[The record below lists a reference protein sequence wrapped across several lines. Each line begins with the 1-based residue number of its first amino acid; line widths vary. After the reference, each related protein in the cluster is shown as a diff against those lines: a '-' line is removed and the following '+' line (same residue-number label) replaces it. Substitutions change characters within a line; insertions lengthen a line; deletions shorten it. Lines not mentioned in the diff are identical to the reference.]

1 MRLAKG
7 LPPKASLSWRAR
19 GLDEVPGLEARPR
32 LRCTG
37 KQSLKLQDLDVN
49 PDDLVPIAQQLLM
62 DHDEQ
67 GSDAGDGYF
76 SDEEL
81 ADPMG
86 HGGAL
91 V

>member
-1 MRLAKG
+1 M
-7 LPPKASLSWRAR
+7 
-19 GLDEVPGLEARPR
+19 EARPR

-49 PDDLVPIAQQLLM
+49 PDDMVPIAQQLLM